1 MNRFEAELSDE
12 SNDDTIQHPKKKSN
26 INLTPR
32 ETRNDYLANDER
44 NVEHKYSIDV
54 KQINLNLIALP
65 YPDQMVTKFSRR
77 GIRSKALTNVEGN
90 VSKLSI
96 IIRLLKWFVF
106 LQRPLLEYSDYLIYM
121 EKWLVKNKICKREC
135 YVK

>member
-12 SNDDTIQHPKKKSN
+12 SNDDTIQHPKKKSK
-26 INLTPR
+26 INLMPR
-32 ETRNDYLANDER
+32 ETRKDYQAKDER
-44 NVEHKYSIDV
+44 YVEQKYSSDV
-54 KQINLNLIALP
+54 KQINLNLIAVP

-96 IIRLLKWFVF
+96 HISMV
-106 LQRPLLEYSDYLIYM
+106 
-121 EKWLVKNKICKREC
+121 
-135 YVK
+135 